1 MPSGVISA
9 TRAAAVAAKL
19 RAAGFKAYFAGG
31 CVRDAL
37 LGLEPKDYDVATDA
51 RPEQVVAL
59 FPRSQAVG
67 AHFGVVVV
75 RTGPD
80 HVEVA
85 TFRTDGSYKDGR
97 RPEEVTYSTPEED
110 AQRRDFTVNGIFQ
123 DPATDEVIDFVG
135 GQADLAAK
143 VLRAIGN
150 PAERFREDHLRL
162 MRAVRFAAT
171 LGWEIEPATWAAV
184 KAEAPALAKISIE
197 RTRDEFIKIML
208 HPNRVRGLDLLD
220 KSGLLTCII
229 PEMEAARSCSH
240 PDFLGNH
247 VRTDDHFAPVCT
259 FNLENATLHF
269 KIDLCTRIG
278 GRLNCRFNQRQFLLA
293 TVGKLFF
300 IHNVGFHG

>member
-1 MPSGVISA
+1 MSESKQ
-9 TRAAAVAAKL
+9 RAADIAQQL
-19 RAAGFKAYFAGG
+19 RHAGFIAYFAGG

-37 LGLEPKDYDVATDA
+37 LGQEPHDYDIATDA
-51 RPEQVVAL
+51 TPEQVQRL
-59 FPRSQAVG
+59 FPKSQAVG

-75 RTGPD
+75 RSGPD
-80 HVEVA
+80 HIEVA

-208 HPNRVRGLDLLD
+208 HPNRVRGLDLLALP
-220 KSGLLTCII
+220 SQLPGT
-229 PEMEAARSCSH
+229 
-240 PDFLGNH
+240 
-247 VRTDDHFAPVCT
+247 
-259 FNLENATLHF
+259 
-269 KIDLCTRIG
+269 
-278 GRLNCRFNQRQFLLA
+278 
-293 TVGKLFF
+293 
-300 IHNVGFHG
+300 